1 MTDKKTLADNKSD
14 ACVCNTDKS
23 EVVSDTPLVDLQVA
37 EWEWR
42 YAQGEGGGGYHENY
56 DGTPNLQNNRW
67 RAEEEQQIAQELA
80 ENGQD
85 TQNVDLNQLWLMRK
99 YGRGGD

>member
-1 MTDKKTLADNKSD
+1 MTHPDDKTQPID
-14 ACVCNTDKS
+14 
-23 EVVSDTPLVDLQVA
+23 PQVA

-56 DGTPNLQNNRW
+56 DGTPNLQNNLW
-67 RAEEEQQIAQELA
+67 RSQEENQIVQELVDKGQNT
-80 ENGQD
+80 NGLD
-85 TQNVDLNQLWLMRK
+85 INQIWLMRK

>member
-1 MTDKKTLADNKSD
+1 MTHPDGKN
-14 ACVCNTDKS
+14 
-23 EVVSDTPLVDLQVA
+23 PPVDPQVA
-37 EWEWR
+37 EWEWQ

-67 RAEEEQQIAQELA
+67 RADEEQQIMRELA
-80 ENGQD
+80 DKGQN
-85 TQNVDLNQLWLMRK
+85 TQGVDLNQIWLMRK

>member
-1 MTDKKTLADNKSD
+1 MTHPDDNKQAPID
-14 ACVCNTDKS
+14 
-23 EVVSDTPLVDLQVA
+23 PQVT

-56 DGTPNLQNNRW
+56 DGTPNLQSNQW
-67 RAEEEQQIAQELA
+67 RMGEEQQIAEELA
-80 ENGQD
+80 QKGQN
-85 TQNVDLNQLWLMRK
+85 TSGVDLNQIWLMRK

>member
-14 ACVCNTDKS
+14 ACVCDTDKS
-23 EVVSDTPLVDLQVA
+23 EVVSDTPLVDPQVA

-56 DGTPNLQNNRW
+56 DGTPNLQNNLR

>member
-1 MTDKKTLADNKSD
+1 MTDTENQKTS
-14 ACVCNTDKS
+14 
-23 EVVSDTPLVDLQVA
+23 VDPQVA

-67 RAEEEQQIAQELA
+67 RSQEENQIVRELVDKGQNT
-80 ENGQD
+80 NGLD
-85 TQNVDLNQLWLMRK
+85 INQIWLMRK

>member
-1 MTDKKTLADNKSD
+1 MTDTENQKT
-14 ACVCNTDKS
+14 
-23 EVVSDTPLVDLQVA
+23 PVDPQVA

-67 RAEEEQQIAQELA
+67 RSQEENQIVRELVDKGQNT
-80 ENGQD
+80 NGLD
-85 TQNVDLNQLWLMRK
+85 INQIWLMRK

>member
-1 MTDKKTLADNKSD
+1 MTHPDDK
-14 ACVCNTDKS
+14 
-23 EVVSDTPLVDLQVA
+23 TPPVDPQVA

-67 RAEEEQQIAQELA
+67 RAGEEQQIMRELA
-80 ENGQD
+80 ENGQN
-85 TQNVDLNQLWLMRK
+85 TQGVDLNQIWLMRK

>member
-23 EVVSDTPLVDLQVA
+23 EVVSDTPLVDPQVA

-56 DGTPNLQNNRW
+56 DGTPNLQNNLR

>member
-1 MTDKKTLADNKSD
+1 MTDPEDKKQPID
-14 ACVCNTDKS
+14 
-23 EVVSDTPLVDLQVA
+23 PQVI

-56 DGTPNLQNNRW
+56 DGTPNLYSNRW
-67 RAEEEQQIAQELA
+67 RGEAERQIAQELA
-80 ENGQD
+80 DKGEN

>member
-1 MTDKKTLADNKSD
+1 MTDTENQKTQ
-14 ACVCNTDKS
+14 
-23 EVVSDTPLVDLQVA
+23 PVDPQVA
-37 EWEWR
+37 EWEWC

-56 DGTPNLQNNRW
+56 DGTPNLQNNLW
-67 RAEEEQQIAQELA
+67 RSQEEKQIASELA
-80 ENGQD
+80 QKGEN

>member
-1 MTDKKTLADNKSD
+1 MTDTENQKTQ
-14 ACVCNTDKS
+14 
-23 EVVSDTPLVDLQVA
+23 PVDPQVA

-56 DGTPNLQNNRW
+56 DGTPNLQNNLW
-67 RAEEEQQIAQELA
+67 RSQEENQIASELVQKG
-80 ENGQD
+80 ENPQH
-85 TQNVDLNQLWLMRK
+85 VDLNQLWLMRK

>member
-1 MTDKKTLADNKSD
+1 MTDTENQKT
-14 ACVCNTDKS
+14 
-23 EVVSDTPLVDLQVA
+23 PVDPQVA

-67 RAEEEQQIAQELA
+67 RADEEQQIVRELVDKGQNT
-80 ENGQD
+80 NGLD
-85 TQNVDLNQLWLMRK
+85 INQIWLMRK

>member
-1 MTDKKTLADNKSD
+1 MTHPDDKRPID
-14 ACVCNTDKS
+14 
-23 EVVSDTPLVDLQVA
+23 PQVA

-56 DGTPNLQNNRW
+56 DGTPNLQSNRW
-67 RAEEEQQIAQELA
+67 RMGEEQQIAEELA
-80 ENGQD
+80 QKGQN
-85 TQNVDLNQLWLMRK
+85 TSGVDLNQIWLMRK

>member
-1 MTDKKTLADNKSD
+1 MTDTENQKI
-14 ACVCNTDKS
+14 
-23 EVVSDTPLVDLQVA
+23 PVDPQVA

-56 DGTPNLQNNRW
+56 DGTPNLQNNWW
-67 RAEEEQQIAQELA
+67 RADEEQQIVRELVDKGQNT
-80 ENGQD
+80 NGLD
-85 TQNVDLNQLWLMRK
+85 INQIWLMRK

>member
-1 MTDKKTLADNKSD
+1 MTHPDDKN
-14 ACVCNTDKS
+14 
-23 EVVSDTPLVDLQVA
+23 PPVDPQVA

-67 RAEEEQQIAQELA
+67 RAGEEQQIMRELSD
-80 ENGQD
+80 NGQN
-85 TQNVDLNQLWLMRK
+85 TQGVDLNQIWLMCK

>member
-23 EVVSDTPLVDLQVA
+23 EVVSDTPLVDPQVA

>member
-1 MTDKKTLADNKSD
+1 MTHPDDKTQPID
-14 ACVCNTDKS
+14 
-23 EVVSDTPLVDLQVA
+23 PQVA

-56 DGTPNLQNNRW
+56 DGTPNLQNNLW
-67 RAEEEQQIAQELA
+67 RSQEENQIVQELLDKGQNT
-80 ENGQD
+80 NGLD
-85 TQNVDLNQLWLMRK
+85 INQIWLMRK